1 MHTGIT
7 RRVLKNTDVWVPSPK
22 IDSIPFW
29 VSKYFLTSQVIL
41 ITAIFDNHR
50 SRALLLKMRP
60 GLAASVSPGA
70 CQKYRGTAPTLI
82 CVWFIWAFVKQI
94 LNSACL
100 RWGGLGV
107 FISNKLP
114 GNADATTL
122 GTGLSS
128 KDPAVLKN
136 PPRTSESPGALI
148 QIQIL
153 RSTQNLKNQNH
164 RGRVWQ
170 SIF

>member
-1 MHTGIT
+1 MSGSHPQRLILFHSGYQ
-7 RRVLKNTDVWVPSPK
+7 N
-22 IDSIPFW
+22 
-29 VSKYFLTSQVIL
+29 FLTSQVIL

-50 SRALLLKMRP
+50 SRALLLKLRP

-82 CVWFIWAFVKQI
+82 CIWIIWSFVKQI

-100 RWGGLGV
+100 GGGAWEYSFLTSSQVMLMLLLGASDWV
-107 FISNKLP
+107 ARIQQF
-114 GNADATTL
+114 
-122 GTGLSS
+122 
-128 KDPAVLKN
+128 LKN
-136 PPRTSESPGALI
+136 PPRTSESPGDLI

-153 RSTQNLKNQNH
+153 RSTRNLKNQNH

-170 SIF
+170 SMF